1 MGLKNAIR
9 IVGFALEGTEDW
21 VGLWQLD
28 STARLWVGDDDEERV
43 LAVTLELARELI
55 EDGDMIAADPDV
67 SIVHRSQADPWDLST
82 DEIIDRIER
91 ECRQLDRPPSGAEIV
106 HFYTTE
112 KGEELLQRHRF
123 LER

>member
-1 MGLKNAIR
+1 MGLNKAIE

-21 VGLWQLD
+21 VGLWELD
-28 STARLWVGDDDEERV
+28 STARVRVEDDDEERV
-43 LAVTLELARELI
+43 LAVTLELTRELI

-91 ECRQLDRPPSGAEIV
+91 ECRQLGRPPGLAEIV

-112 KGEELLQRHRF
+112 KGEDLLRHNRF